1 MGLGKSV
8 LKAFK
13 RSSLLLL
20 CTLSSSLMN
29 AAIKSVSSVYYDSRF
44 DCLYSQKDSSCLGIT
59 FYEGKK
65 NSYGNMIFIMSTNLK
80 KLTAV
85 TAIISP
91 IQRF

>member
-1 MGLGKSV
+1 
-8 LKAFK
+8 
-13 RSSLLLL
+13 
-20 CTLSSSLMN
+20 MN
-29 AAIKSVSSVYYDSRF
+29 AAIKSVSSVRYESRF

-85 TAIISP
+85 TAIKSP
-91 IQRF
+91 NQRFWTD

>member
-1 MGLGKSV
+1 M
-8 LKAFK
+8 
-13 RSSLLLL
+13 LL

-29 AAIKSVSSVYYDSRF
+29 AAIKSVSSVRYESRF

-85 TAIISP
+85 TAIKSP
-91 IQRF
+91 NQRFWTD